1 MRRHVITLMLAVLL
15 LSSCATQP
23 YTYRVVHVAPTTTP
37 EAIYTCALGIATSLG
52 YTIVEQANKDSGF
65 FKVYRS
71 HQKVP
76 NFLNAVP
83 PKDWGDEIKFW
94 GTEIHEELTVLV
106 LNVPNQWP
114 TLQVTAAAEEVE
126 RPMSTFDRNVRL
138 RNPTTEAKA
147 DADKL
152 LATCAK

>member
-1 MRRHVITLMLAVLL
+1 MRKQLITLMLAGLL

-23 YTYRVVHVAPTTTP
+23 HTYRVVHVAPTTTP

-52 YTIVEQANKDSGF
+52 YTIVEQANKDSGL

-76 NFLNAVP
+76 SFLDAVP
-83 PKDWGDEIKFW
+83 PKDWGEKIKFW

-106 LNVPNQWP
+106 LNVPNQLP
-114 TLQVTAAAEEVE
+114 TLQVTAAAAEVE
-126 RPMSTFDRNVRL
+126 RPMSSFDRNVRL
-138 RNPTTEAKA
+138 RNPTTEGKA
-147 DADKL
+147 DADNL